1 MKGNGFMYDIA
12 IIGAG
17 VVGGAIARELSR
29 YDLKIVI
36 LEKENDVC
44 VGTSKANSGI
54 VHAGYDPEENTL
66 MAKLNVQGNKMF
78 DDISRELSVPFKRN
92 GSLVIAFSDE
102 QLEHIEKLK
111 QRGISNGVPHLTI
124 LSKEELLAKEPAIN
138 PEAKGALFA
147 PTAGII
153 DPMLL
158 TISLIENAVM
168 NGAECLLN
176 FDVAAIEKTANGYTI
191 ISENNRVDAKYVV
204 NAAGVFTDKVHNMV
218 SEPAFKIIP
227 GRGQYFL
234 LDKETSG
241 IVNST
246 IFPCPT
252 KTSKG
257 ILIVPSVHNNVM
269 VGPTAEDDIGRESL
283 DTTEE
288 MLESASAGARLL
300 VPNVSAWRNN
310 IRTFAGLRAI
320 SDQEDFIIKE
330 VEDAP
335 NFIDVAGIKSPGLAA
350 APAIGLYVVSIIKET
365 GLKLNPK
372 KSFDKA
378 VNRKLFIDRTKEEQA
393 TLIKENPLFGRVVCR
408 CENITEGDIVDAINS
423 KVGATTMD
431 GVKRRCRAGMGRC
444 QSGFCGPK
452 VQQILARELNLP
464 LEEIVLEKNSSY
476 ILTGKTK

>member
-1 MKGNGFMYDIA
+1 MYDVA

-54 VHAGYDPEENTL
+54 IHAGYDPEESTL

-78 DDISRELSVPFKRN
+78 DDICRELSVPFKRN
-92 GSLVIAFSDE
+92 GSLVVAFDDE
-102 QLEHIEKLK
+102 QLVHINKLK
-111 QRGISNGVPHLTI
+111 QRGANNGVPDLAI
-124 LSKEELLAKEPAIN
+124 LSKEELLAKESAIN

-147 PTAGII
+147 PTTGII

-158 TISLIENAVM
+158 TISLIESAVM
-168 NGAECLLN
+168 NGAECFLD
-176 FDVAAIEKTANGYTI
+176 FGVQSIEKENGSYKI
-191 ISENNRVDAKYVV
+191 ISQNKSVTAKYVV
-204 NAAGVFTDKVHNMV
+204 NAAGVYADKIHDMV
-218 SEPAFKIIP
+218 AAPAFKITP

-234 LDKETSG
+234 LDKVESW
-241 IVNST
+241 VANST

-252 KTSKG
+252 KDGKG
-257 ILIVPSVHNNVM
+257 ILIVPTVHGNVM
-269 VGPTAEDDIGRESL
+269 VGPTAEDATGKENL

-288 MLESASAGARLL
+288 MLERASAGAKLL
-300 VPNVSAWRNN
+300 APKLSAWRNN

-320 SDQEDFIIKE
+320 SDTDDFIIKE
-330 VEDAP
+330 ADVAP
-335 NFIDVAGIKSPGLAA
+335 NFIDVAGIKSPGLTA
-350 APAIGLYVVSIIKET
+350 APAIALYVTSIMKEK
-365 GLKLNPK
+365 GLALDAKKAFNPI
-372 KSFDKA
+372 
-378 VNRKLFIDRTKEEQA
+378 VERKLLIEMPEEEKA
-393 TLIKENPLFGRVVCR
+393 ALIKSNPLYGRVVCR
-408 CENITEGDIVDAINS
+408 CENITEGDIVDSIRRT
-423 KVGATTMD
+423 VGATTMD

-444 QSGFCGPK
+444 QAGFCGPK
-452 VQQILARELNLP
+452 VQQILARELNKP